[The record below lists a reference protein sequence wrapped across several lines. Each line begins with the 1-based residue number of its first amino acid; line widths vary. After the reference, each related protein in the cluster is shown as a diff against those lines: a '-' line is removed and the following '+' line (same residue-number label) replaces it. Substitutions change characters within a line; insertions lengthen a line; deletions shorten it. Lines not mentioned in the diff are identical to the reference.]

1 MGKIYVGQSD
11 LTIKLETG
19 KNLTGIS
26 NVSIITKNPSG
37 VVGAFPATVMDA
49 IKGTIQYAVTSTNDI
64 NAFGDWKFWA
74 KVVDAQGLISIGEP
88 TVIKIF
94 KQGD

>member
-1 MGKIYVGQSD
+1 MGKIYAGQSD

-26 NVSIITKNPSG
+26 NVSIITKNPLG
-37 VVGAFPATVMDA
+37 VLGAFPATVMDA
-49 IKGTIQYAVTSTNDI
+49 TKGTIQYAVTSINDI
-64 NAFGDWKFWA
+64 NAVGNYIFWA

-88 TVIKIF
+88 TTLRIYKE
-94 KQGD
+94 GY